1 MIMATAHSTLKARS
15 GRNPPLKTGTK
26 PKSATRSNPGAKRR
40 KTQPAQ
46 ASGPHAKDPA
56 APGKSG
62 SFLVAER
69 GTRIRVRGRL
79 QDMILVELGNL
90 GRVESVLRC
99 LALSMEYETMG
110 IESPY
115 YPDVVDVAG
124 DLVKRSLADLNV
136 LYDGYLP
143 NPLMAGRKIER

>member
-1 MIMATAHSTLKARS
+1 MATAHSTSKARS
-15 GRNPPLKTGTK
+15 GRNPPLKSGTK
-26 PKSATRSNPGAKRR
+26 TKPPNRSNPPVKRR
-40 KTQPAQ
+40 KTPPAPSADAQ
-46 ASGPHAKDPA
+46 GPATAGK
-56 APGKSG
+56 PGSQ
-62 SFLVAER
+62 VAGR
-69 GTRIRVRGRL
+69 GARIRVRGRL

-99 LALSMEYETMG
+99 LALSMEYETLG

-136 LYDGYLP
+136 LYDGYIP
-143 NPLMAGRKIER
+143 HPLMAGRKIER